1 MSILASTIAGE
12 IVATCVTRKSAA
24 IVFITYKVHAFL
36 TSMRKGL
43 DYLHHLSIEKWQ
55 KMQMPF

>member
-24 IVFITYKVHAFL
+24 IVFITYKVHTFL

-43 DYLHHLSIEKWQ
+43 DYLNQLSI
-55 KMQMPF
+55 